1 MLYSFMRPLLFAFEP
16 ETSHRITF
24 QLLEQ
29 AHRRGLHAYSPVPS
43 RPRNVMGLDFPNPA
57 GMAAGL
63 DKDGEHIKALGE
75 LGFGFIEIGTVTPRA
90 QPGNPKPRLFRIPQ
104 AEAIINRMGFN
115 NRGIDNLLSNVRRA
129 NYSGVL
135 GINIG
140 KNFDTPIER
149 AVEDYLICLRKAYYD
164 ADYLVVNIS
173 SPNTPHLRELQNSEE
188 LNHLLSMLKSD
199 QQRLADEHGKYTPLV
214 IKIAP
219 DLGTPQIDAIGALL
233 MKHKIDGV
241 IATNTTLSRQGVESL
256 PHAGEAGGLSGAP
269 LRQRATEVVRRLNA
283 VLQGALPIIATG
295 GIMCAADAKEKIDA
309 GASLIQ
315 LYSGLIYR
323 GPELVSEIAR
333 ALAAPDMNGPTA
345 GLRERSV

>member
-1 MLYSFMRPLLFAFEP
+1 MLYSLVRPLLFAFEP

-29 AHRRGLHAYSPVPS
+29 AHRWGLHAYPPVPS
-43 RPRNVMGLDFPNPA
+43 RPRNVMGLDFPNPV

-63 DKDGEHIKALGE
+63 DKDGKHIKALEE

-115 NRGIDNLLSNVRRA
+115 NQGIDNLLSNVRQT
-129 NYSGVL
+129 NYCGIL

-140 KNFDTPIER
+140 KNVDTPIER
-149 AVEDYLICLRKAYYD
+149 AVEDYLICLRKAYCD

-173 SPNTPHLRELQNSEE
+173 SPNTPHLRELQKGEE
-188 LNHLLSMLKSD
+188 LDQLLSMLKSD

-219 DLGTPQIDAIGALL
+219 DLDTPQIDAIGALL
-233 MKHKIDGV
+233 MKHRIDGV

-256 PHAGEAGGLSGAP
+256 PYADKAGGLSGAP
-269 LRQRATEVVRRLNA
+269 LRQRATKIVHRLNL
-283 VLQGALPIIATG
+283 VLQGALPIIAAG

-315 LYSGLIYR
+315 IYSGLVYK
-323 GPELVSEIAR
+323 GPELVGEIAQ
-333 ALAAPDMNGPTA
+333 ALGVPDRNGPAA
-345 GLRERSV
+345 GLRERSE